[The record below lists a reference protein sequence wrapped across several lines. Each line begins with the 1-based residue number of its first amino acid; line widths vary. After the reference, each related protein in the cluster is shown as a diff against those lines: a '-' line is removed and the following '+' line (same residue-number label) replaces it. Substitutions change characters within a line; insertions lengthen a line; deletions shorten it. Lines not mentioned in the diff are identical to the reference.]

1 MPRRRFAPVTRALRT
16 GLGRED
22 ADDLAYRL
30 GRRLQRLRLL
40 VREVELDDLL
50 DAARAELDRDAHV
63 EAVDPVLA
71 LEVRRAGEHALLVEH
86 DRVDHLRS
94 GGARRVPRRGAHE
107 IHELTAALRR
117 ALDHRLDA
125 VVGDEL
131 PE

>member
-30 GRRLQRLRLL
+30 GRSLQRLRLL
-40 VREVELDDLL
+40 GREVELDDLL
-50 DAARAELDRDAHV
+50 DPARAELARHAHV

-71 LEVRRAGEHALLVEH
+71 LEIRRAGQDAPLVEH

-94 GGARRVPRRGAHE
+94 GRARRVPRRGAHQVD
-107 IHELTAALRR
+107 ELAAALRR
-117 ALDHRLDA
+117 AL
-125 VVGDEL
+125 
-131 PE
+131 